1 MKKVILLLAIV
12 STIGLLANPFNNM
25 RIDTRRVYQQVSQ
38 KFIYAQR
45 AAAQGNVLA
54 QFDLAMMYARGDGVR
69 RSEREAFK
77 WFHKAARNNYT
88 EAKFYMGLSFAQGRG
103 VKRQPQLARYWFK
116 LAAKA
121 GHRQAMAHLVSLK
134 RGLRLKAIRSQRIG
148 FNTYRY

>member
-1 MKKVILLLAIV
+1 MKKVILLLALMT
-12 STIGLLANPFNNM
+12 TISLSANPFSYM
-25 RIDTRRVYQQVSQ
+25 RIDTRRIQQQISQ

-45 AAAQGNVLA
+45 AAAQGNVRA

-77 WFHKAARNNYT
+77 WFHKAARNNHR

-103 VKRQPQLARYWFK
+103 VRKQAQLARYWFK

-121 GHRQAMAHLVSLK
+121 GHRQAMAYLASLERSLRVK
-134 RGLRLKAIRSQRIG
+134 SFRGHRIS
-148 FNTYRY
+148 FNTYR